1 MSFIDLSI
9 YRYLGLLEVMQKR
22 KRAPAGLNLKKKMRI
37 TLSLS
42 RIPYSTPNLK
52 RASDALIIDIKHT
65 GHTWGRSPVWT
76 SAWRLQFID
85 FRWGNTNECRAIIIS
100 CSDLALYLVCIKECF
115 VASFP
120 SALHRSFS
128 KNKNRFCIWTE
139 SNIALTLN
147 FASLEPLKFSKNLV
161 NRLKLISIWINAE
174 KLKKVD

>member
-65 GHTWGRSPVWT
+65 GHT
-76 SAWRLQFID
+76 
-85 FRWGNTNECRAIIIS
+85 
-100 CSDLALYLVCIKECF
+100 
-115 VASFP
+115 
-120 SALHRSFS
+120 
-128 KNKNRFCIWTE
+128 
-139 SNIALTLN
+139 
-147 FASLEPLKFSKNLV
+147 
-161 NRLKLISIWINAE
+161 
-174 KLKKVD
+174 